1 LLALLDPGIAGAD
14 DGKLGIVPLFP
25 LTSLPA
31 TLGADL
37 SLVTAFFKGLPFLIS
52 PRRAFLS
59 GVTLGSV
66 EWAGALGGGGI
77 PGGGGGGGGGGGPI
91 GFRW

>member
-14 DGKLGIVPLFP
+14 DEKLGIALLFL

-37 SLVTAFFKGLPFLIS
+37 SLVTAFFKGLPFLMS

-59 GVTLGSV
+59 GVILGIV